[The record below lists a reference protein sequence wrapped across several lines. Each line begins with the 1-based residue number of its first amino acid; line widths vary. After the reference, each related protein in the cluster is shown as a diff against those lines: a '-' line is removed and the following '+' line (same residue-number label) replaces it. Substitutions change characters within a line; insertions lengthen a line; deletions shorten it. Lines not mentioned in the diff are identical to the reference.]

1 MNSSNNLTFKKQAI
15 QFYKMGRTEQ
25 TFFQRGNADCQQAN
39 EKMFNITNHQENK
52 NKNYNEISLQT
63 YQNGDH

>member
-1 MNSSNNLTFKKQAI
+1 MNSSYNLTFKKQAI

-39 EKMFNITNHQENK
+39 EKMFNITNHQGNVH
-52 NKNYNEISLQT
+52 
-63 YQNGDH
+63 QNHNDIILHIHEDG